1 LTTSVVVFWVPN
13 LLSVA
18 TIIVLSFTWWAVR
31 KQARAADQLTEAT
44 KKQIQANEA
53 SAQAAREQVEVA
65 RRQIA
70 ESLRPILTFSTG
82 LLAGEGKF
90 KNEGG
95 GAALDVWWTY
105 GRWGERISERLE
117 LGQRF
122 APPSGELRL
131 DFDKRKMEAK
141 GLILVYRSLA
151 GITSATQV
159 TGSWAKP
166 QSDYFPDVTEW
177 EQKVTARLLPNPK
190 ES

>member
-1 LTTSVVVFWVPN
+1 MTTSVVVFWVPN

-95 GAALDVWWTY
+95 PMDDG
-105 GRWGERISERLE
+105 
-117 LGQRF
+117 
-122 APPSGELRL
+122 
-131 DFDKRKMEAK
+131 AK
-141 GLILVYRSLA
+141 GFQRGLNLVKGLRRPA
-151 GITSATQV
+151 V
-159 TGSWAKP
+159 
-166 QSDYFPDVTEW
+166 
-177 EQKVTARLLPNPK
+177 N
-190 ES
+190 